1 ETAKPTLDLY
11 LLLERN
17 FRTGKQAHCH
27 VCFSHSGKTA
37 RDRLV
42 ELGRYEFVSYL
53 CRSGRHMMQT
63 VVTHRRNSSPCKP
76 GFLQM
81 TSEVTR
87 MVANFRTIRK
97 LRSQTA
103 ETYCPCEGAPD
114 PVPPLGF
121 QWDNDTAAARL
132 QSRAI
137 LRWHEHADAA
147 HPVWLLR
154 APRERPRS
162 GCAAQCEYEFSPS
175 DGDCHAP
182 LPCEVR
188 KRNDTMS

>member
-1 ETAKPTLDLY
+1 
-11 LLLERN
+11 
-17 FRTGKQAHCH
+17 
-27 VCFSHSGKTA
+27 
-37 RDRLV
+37 
-42 ELGRYEFVSYL
+42 
-53 CRSGRHMMQT
+53 
-63 VVTHRRNSSPCKP
+63 SSPCKP

-103 ETYCPCEGAPD
+103 ETYCPCERAPD

-162 GCAAQCEYEFSPS
+162 GWAAQCEYEFSPS

-188 KRNDTMS
+188 KRNDTMSRACSLAVQGGQDAGCFDLSLRLQLHYSRRQLLANAAIA